1 MTVDRSDL
9 VWRKSL
15 RLNLSYLDNWPVA
28 GDLLLIAR
36 TLGAVAA
43 SDGAFW

>member
-15 RLNLSYLDNWPVA
+15 RLNLSYRDSGSVA

-36 TLGAVAA
+36 TLGAVVA
-43 SDGAFW
+43 SDGAY

>member
-9 VWRKSL
+9 AWGKSL
-15 RLNLSYLDNWPVA
+15 RMNLPHVDDWSMA

-36 TLGAVAA
+36 TLQALEA
-43 SDGAFW
+43 SDGAY